1 MNFSISWETVIS
13 AATVLGALAVI
24 WRYINKFQSWFLR
37 QEAQDRDIAAMKEE
51 NTLIVYG
58 LLACLKGLH
67 EQGCDGPVD
76 DAINRLE
83 KYLNK
88 KAHQ

>member
-1 MNFSISWETVIS
+1 MMISWQTVIT
-13 AATVLGALAVI
+13 AAAMLGAIAAL
-24 WRYINKFQSWFLR
+24 WGYFTRFHSWCLR
-37 QEAQDRDIAAMKEE
+37 QQKQDADITSMKEE

-58 LLACLKGLH
+58 LLACLKGLR
-67 EQGCDGPVD
+67 EQGCDGPVQ
-76 DAINRLE
+76 DAVDRLE